1 LTDPPED
8 GEPQRHERRS
18 EPQDEA
24 RRDESPEDPH
34 EGGPGRHETEQER
47 YDRNWVELLQEI
59 RVTQMGTQ
67 IMTGFLLAAAFQDRM
82 ADLTTFQRTVY
93 LVLVV
98 LGVTTTALGLAPVSL
113 HRTLFR
119 RRMKKEIVQLGHA
132 FLRVVL
138 AGVVLMLAGTA
149 TLIFDM
155 VVGTVPAVIAGSLV
169 LLGSVVFSIT
179 MHRLAARHR

>member
-1 LTDPPED
+1 MTDPPD
-8 GEPQRHERRS
+8 DRQQH
-18 EPQDEA
+18 D
-24 RRDESPEDPH
+24 SPEP
-34 EGGPGRHETEQER
+34 ERPQAKGRHETDQER

-119 RRMKKEIVQLGHA
+119 RRMKRETVELGHQI
-132 FLRVVL
+132 LRVVI

-149 TLIFDM
+149 VLIFDI
-155 VVGTVPAVIAGSLV
+155 VLGTVPAIIVGAVV
-169 LLGSVVFSIT
+169 LLGATVFVI
-179 MHRLAARHR
+179 LAHLLVHAGD